1 MARFCTKCG
10 TPLNENGQCP
20 KCPTEQPKVTG
31 FKAFI
36 NGMKKRMGIGWD
48 GEDALNVFER
58 NLKIVPE
65 VVVPNEGEIPV
76 KQYNIAT
83 LRSRILQKYSEGRM
97 QITNKRLIFRA
108 SGPSISGRMV
118 IHHEF
123 TVNEIAGIEIKKS
136 NRLSGL
142 SLIVALLL
150 SVAIGIMA
158 EDVFTVFV
166 ENSTVVASIIGYI
179 SALALLVPFF
189 LVKGKFWL
197 KLLGTAAATGIM
209 SALST
214 FSLKGLILGETLL
227 NLHNIL
233 YLGFTVIWLFNMIL
247 VSFVPDLKICI
258 KTNSAGDAIQIRR
271 KQWGFGRKQT
281 EEYTGFSE
289 VLPWI
294 DTEKAAKELGAIID
308 DIQTVGDLA
317 IDKWKEK

>member
-20 KCPTEQPKVTG
+20 KCPPEQPKATG

-58 NLKIVPE
+58 NLKIVPD
-65 VVVPNEGEIPV
+65 VVSPNEGEIPV

-118 IHHEF
+118 IQHEF
-123 TVNEIAGIEIKKS
+123 AVNEIAGIEIKKS

-142 SLIVALLL
+142 SLIAGLLL
-150 SVAIGIMA
+150 SIAIGTMT
-158 EDVFTVFV
+158 EELFTAFADS
-166 ENSTVVASIIGYI
+166 STVIASIIGYI
-179 SALALLVPFF
+179 LASALLIPFF

-197 KLLGTAAATGIM
+197 KLLGTSAASGIM

-214 FSLKGLILGETLL
+214 VTLKGIVLGESLITT
-227 NLHNIL
+227 HNIL
-233 YLGFTVIWLFNMIL
+233 SLIFTVIWLFNMIL
-247 VSFVPDLKICI
+247 VAFVPDLKICI
-258 KTNSAGDAIQIRR
+258 KTKSAGDAIQIRR
-271 KQWGFGRKQT
+271 KQWGFGHKQT

-289 VLPWI
+289 VLPWT

-308 DIQTVGDLA
+308 DLQTIGDMA
-317 IDKWKEK
+317 IDKWKE